1 MFIYNKKTVFLKKIL
16 FFSLICIQ
24 FGCQTKVSL
33 DNFNIDV
40 WKNDKFG
47 CKNLRLVEVKSLIAQ
62 KEKIKGLGQNQI
74 IQLLGKPDFQELYA
88 RNQRFYI
95 YFYQKNETCDQ
106 PNNVIKT
113 APIQNQKTIKL
124 RFSALDMVTEV
135 LVDN

>member
-1 MFIYNKKTVFLKKIL
+1 MFNHNKKQVFCKNIL
-16 FFSLICIQ
+16 FFFLIFIQ
-24 FGCQTKVSL
+24 LSCQTKVSL
-33 DNFNIDV
+33 ENFESEV

-47 CKNLRLVEVKSLIAQ
+47 CKNLRQTQVKSLISQ

-74 IQLLGKPDFQELYA
+74 MQLLGKPDFQELYA

-95 YFYQKNETCDQ
+95 YFYQKNQICDQ
-106 PNNVIKT
+106 PNNVINT
-113 APIQNQKTIKL
+113 ASIQNQKTIKL